1 MSEYQFFTHETLFYM
16 QGWWHSPHTR
26 HSFTCKDGGTLHT
39 RDTLLHARMVWWH
52 SPHTRHS
59 YMQGWWHSPHTR
71 HSFTY
76 KDGGTL
82 HTRYTLL
89 HARMVALSTHE
100 TLVCVLNWI
109 SLAQPVD
116 IPLFIGEWSYA
127 QMRNYSRSIFFATI
141 FLSCPS
147 FR

>member
-1 MSEYQFFTHETLFYM
+1 MTSLNLSFKKKGQNTTTKSQSCVKIVKLPSSSAMDSPHTRHSYMQGWWHSTHETLFCM

-39 RDTLLHARMVWWH
+39 RDTLLHARMV
-52 SPHTRHS
+52 
-59 YMQGWWHSPHTR
+59 
-71 HSFTY
+71 
-76 KDGGTL
+76 
-82 HTRYTLL
+82 
-89 HARMVALSTHE
+89 ALSTHE

-116 IPLFIGEWSYA
+116 IPLLIGEWSYA
-127 QMRNYSRSIFFATI
+127 QMRNYSRSTFFATI